1 VNGPARAEAAPEPS
15 RILANGDAALVVEFG
30 DRIDLTLNDRV
41 LALADRLAAAP
52 ISGIVETVP
61 TFRSLLIS
69 FDPSRI
75 GFDALARRVS
85 GLLADATAAPRAGRL
100 WRLPVCY
107 DREVAPDLAD
117 AARRAGMAPQAFV
130 SRHSGMIHHVYML
143 GFLPGQPYLG
153 DLPVE
158 LALPRRETPRTRVAA
173 GSVGVASRMTCVF
186 PKETPC
192 GLHIIGRTPVALWDH
207 RRREAA
213 LLAPGDRVVFEPVGL
228 DDFARLAELSARGE
242 LVLAPSGA
250 PVAAGPAP

>member
-1 VNGPARAEAAPEPS
+1 MS
-15 RILANGDAALVVEFG
+15 LAS
-30 DRIDLTLNDRV
+30 LNERV
-41 LALADRLAAAP
+41 LALADRFAAAS

-61 TFRSLLIS
+61 TFRSLMIS

-85 GLLADATAAPRAGRL
+85 GLLADASSAPRTGRR

-107 DREVAPDLAD
+107 DREFAPDLAD
-117 AARRAGMAPQAFV
+117 AARLTGMAPESFV
-130 SRHSGMIHHVYML
+130 SRRSGMIHHVYML

-153 DLPVE
+153 DLPAE
-158 LALPRRETPRTRVAA
+158 LALPRRETPRTRIAA
-173 GSVGVASRMTCVF
+173 GSVGVASRMTCIF

-213 LLAPGDRVVFEPVGL
+213 LLAPGDRVVFEPVGIE
-228 DDFARLAELSARGE
+228 DFARLAELSARGE
-242 LVLAPSGA
+242 LVIAPSGA

>member
-1 VNGPARAEAAPEPS
+1 VNGPARAEAAPERS

-30 DRIDLTLNDRV
+30 DRIDLTLNERV

-61 TFRSLLIS
+61 TFRSLMIS

-85 GLLADATAAPRAGRL
+85 GLLADGTAAPRAGRL

-107 DREVAPDLAD
+107 DPEVAPDLTD
-117 AARRAGMAPQAFV
+117 AARRAGMAPEAFV
-130 SRHSGMIHHVYML
+130 SRHSGMIHHIYML

-153 DLPVE
+153 DLPAE

-186 PKETPC
+186 PNETPC
-192 GLHIIGRTPVALWDH
+192 GLNIIGRTPVALWDH

-228 DDFARLAELSARGE
+228 EDFAKLVELSARGD
-242 LVLAPSGA
+242 LIIAPLGA